1 MHQVEYKTIW
11 SASLE
16 NLIGNFLLN
25 PNVRSVSQ
33 RHSIDALQELYGYM
47 TFNDNKYGVLTNWDR
62 SWFFQR
68 VETANSRGKTL
79 HCYGP
84 VALNADSDPSVL
96 KAFVGII
103 LLADAEA
110 NWFHK
115 SSTISDSL
123 RNRHFDTSTRI
134 GLKDRDRAVLRAGS
148 YHPTVVNGSYP
159 IVELDPS
166 LCHFERSFVRHTPH
180 RGFTVKATLM
190 RGGILTSDLQV
201 FCKIIDLAQ
210 RGDSLGMLDT
220 EMQNYAILQH
230 LQGQVIPRVH
240 GYYNIWGL
248 LRVLALEDVGTAIPA
263 AGPIDVTTRRK
274 MRSALARIHAEGYIH
289 GDVER
294 RNFCKMGTTVFLVDL
309 ERLRQGTPDEIA
321 AELAQLDAL

>member
-11 SASLE
+11 TAGLE

-25 PNVRSVSQ
+25 PSNRTVSQ
-33 RHSIDALQELYGYM
+33 RQSIEALQQLYGYI

-62 SWFFQR
+62 AWFFQR
-68 VETANSRGKTL
+68 LETADSKGKML

-84 VALNADSDPSVL
+84 VALSANSGPSML

-110 NWFHK
+110 NW
-115 SSTISDSL
+115 SPTICNSPH
-123 RNRHFDTSTRI
+123 NRHFDTSTLTGRN
-134 GLKDRDRAVLRAGS
+134 DRDRAVLRAGS
-148 YHPTVVNGSYP
+148 YHPTAVNGSYP
-159 IVELDPS
+159 IIELDPR
-166 LCHFERSFVRHTPH
+166 LCCFDRSFVRHTPQ
-180 RGFTVKATLM
+180 RGFTVKAMLM
-190 RGGILTSDLQV
+190 RGGIFTADLPV

-210 RGDSLGMLDT
+210 RGDSLGMLNM

-230 LQGQVIPRVH
+230 LQGQVIPRVR
-240 GYYNIWGL
+240 GYYNVWGL
-248 LRVLALEDVGTAIPA
+248 LRLLALEDVGTAIPA
-263 AGPIDVTTRRK
+263 SSPIGATTRRR
-274 MRSALARIHAEGYIH
+274 MRSALVRIHVEGYVH
-289 GDVER
+289 GDLER

-309 ERLRQGTPDEIA
+309 ESLRQGTPDEMA

>member
-1 MHQVEYKTIW
+1 MW

-16 NLIGNFLLN
+16 NLIENF
-25 PNVRSVSQ
+25 RKFECSQ
-33 RHSIDALQELYGYM
+33 RLPATVNRGAATTVWLY
-47 TFNDNKYGVLTNWDR
+47 DNKYGILTNWDR

-68 VETANSRGKTL
+68 LETADSRGKTL
-79 HCYGP
+79 HCYRP
-84 VALNADSDPSVL
+84 VALNANSGPSVL

-110 NWFHK
+110 NWFHT
-115 SSTISDSL
+115 SPTIWNSP
-123 RNRHFDTSTRI
+123 RNRHFSTSTPS
-134 GLKDRDRAVLRAGS
+134 GPKDRDRAVLRAGS

-159 IVELDPS
+159 IVELDPR
-166 LCHFERSFVRHTPH
+166 LCRFERSFVRHTPQW
-180 RGFTVKATLM
+180 GFTVRATLL
-190 RGGILTSDLQV
+190 RGGNTTDLEV
-201 FCKIIDLAQ
+201 FCKITDLAQ

-248 LRVLALEDVGTAIPA
+248 LRVLVLEDVGTAIPA
-263 AGPIDVTTRRK
+263 VGLINATTRRR
-274 MRSALARIHAEGYIH
+274 MRSALDLIHTAGYIH

-294 RNFCKMGTTVFLVDL
+294 RNFCQRDTMVFLVDL
-309 ERLRQGTPDEIA
+309 ERLRQGTPGEIA
-321 AELAQLDAL
+321 AELARLDALG